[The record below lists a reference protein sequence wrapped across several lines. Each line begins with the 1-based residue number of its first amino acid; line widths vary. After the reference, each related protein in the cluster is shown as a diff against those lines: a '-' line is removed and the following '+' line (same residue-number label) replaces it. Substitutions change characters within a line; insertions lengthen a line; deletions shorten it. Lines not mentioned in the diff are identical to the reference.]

1 MNKQYSLKKNYDIQ
15 KIFLKKQSV
24 GNSFFAIYYD
34 FYNDI
39 EVAIS
44 ISKKLGKA
52 HERNYNKRVVRE
64 ILRKNMTLLE
74 NKHMLIVIKEKS
86 LKLVYEEKEREIIK
100 LLKRIR

>member
-15 KIFLKKQSV
+15 KIFSKKQSV
-24 GNSFFAIYYD
+24 GNGFFAIYYD
-34 FYNDI
+34 FYPDTQI
-39 EVAIS
+39 AIS

-64 ILRKNMTLLE
+64 ILRKNIALLE

-86 LKLVYEEKEREIIK
+86 LKLVYEQKEVEIIK